1 MNLQEPAGKEC
12 RGGNFAELSVQAW
25 AGGGTAGKTR
35 GTVCGAKAAGA
46 LSAYRNSTLVL
57 A

>member
-12 RGGNFAELSVQAW
+12 RRGNFAELSLQAW
-25 AGGGTAGKTR
+25 TEGGTAGNTR
-35 GTVCGAKAAGA
+35 GTVCGTKAAGA
-46 LSAYRNSTLVL
+46 LSAYRYSTLIL